1 MRTGKGTLTWADGTT
16 QSGLYDSN
24 TFIGSLKRQ

>member
-1 MRTGKGTLTWADGTT
+1 MRTGKGTFTWADGTT